1 MRERTMRKINQR
13 EFDALP
19 VVGGRRQCPGDTDY
33 SLITHFSGKCSFG
46 DDCSFGKWCSF
57 GDGCLF
63 GQGCSFGEYCL
74 FGQDCSFGQGC
85 SFGDGCSFGR
95 CSFGEGC
102 SFGAGCLFEG
112 GKRARTTNPYIAI
125 DRAGSVLRKT
135 YFFDLEDGIYVRSGC
150 FFGTLAQFRQRVRDD
165 GGTIK
170 LLQYLGMANI
180 AAITFGRDD
189 LLEA

>member
-1 MRERTMRKINQR
+1 MRKINQE
-13 EFDALP
+13 EFDALLA
-19 VVGGRRQCPGDTDY
+19 VDGRRQCPGDTDY
-33 SLITHFSGKCSFG
+33 SRITRFPSGCSFG
-46 DDCSFGKWCSF
+46 AYCSFGE
-57 GDGCLF
+57 
-63 GQGCSFGEYCL
+63 GCSFGEV
-74 FGQDCSFGQGC
+74 CSFREGC
-85 SFGDGCSFGR
+85 SFGAY

-112 GKRARTTNPYIAI
+112 GKRARTQNPYIAI
-125 DRAGSVLRKT
+125 DRAGSDLRKT

-150 FFGTLAQFRQRVRDD
+150 FFGTLAQFRKRVRNDE
-165 GGTIK
+165 GSTIK